1 MKAFILMLAIALGLG
16 LAVRATLASHRNAAA
31 VRALTSEHQEL
42 RERISREQQ
51 RWQELH
57 RASAAT
63 TTAKTSSAQPKPGH
77 EPAAPPASST
87 ATVEP
92 LKPTATVPKLSAT
105 AIVANN
111 PKLMAEYLRE
121 YRSLMPVAGNLG
133 IFKAVGL
140 SADQIQAMKDL
151 SGEKE
156 QRRMELVAAV
166 EIQGLDEQSDA
177 YKALNAQNEQW
188 WLKKQAEILGD
199 LEPAYREYERTQ
211 DVRLNTAG
219 LAVAA
224 SYTGE
229 LVTASQ
235 LEQVTQILAANSQRI
250 QSGPKTGFVKED
262 TVNWNVA
269 LGQLKGVLTPSQI
282 ETLRICYPAFVEFC
296 KLNDEAIR
304 RQDLLTAQFKK
315 QQPKQ

>member
-1 MKAFILMLAIALGLG
+1 MKAFILMLAIASGLG
-16 LAVRATLASHRNAAA
+16 FAVRATLASHRNAAA
-31 VRALTSEHQEL
+31 IRALTSEHQEL
-42 RERISREQQ
+42 RERISHEQQ
-51 RWQELH
+51 RWRELH
-57 RASAAT
+57 HASTAT
-63 TTAKTSSAQPKPGH
+63 ATAMTSSAQSKPSH
-77 EPAAPPASST
+77 EPGAPLNL
-87 ATVEP
+87 TV
-92 LKPTATVPKLSAT
+92 TVPKLSAT

-121 YRSLMPVAGNLG
+121 YRSQMSDAGNLG

-140 SADQIQAMKDL
+140 SADQTRAMKDL
-151 SGEKE
+151 SVEKE

-166 EIQGLDEQSDA
+166 ETQGLDQQGEA
-177 YKALNAQNEQW
+177 YKALNEQNEQW
-188 WLKKQAEILGD
+188 WRKKQAEILGD
-199 LEPAYREYERTQ
+199 LEPAYRDYECTQ
-211 DVRLNTAG
+211 DVRLDTAV

-224 SYTGE
+224 SHTGE

-235 LEQVTQILAANSQRI
+235 LEQVTQILAANSERI

-296 KLNDEAIR
+296 KLNDEAVR

-315 QQPKQ
+315 QANAK